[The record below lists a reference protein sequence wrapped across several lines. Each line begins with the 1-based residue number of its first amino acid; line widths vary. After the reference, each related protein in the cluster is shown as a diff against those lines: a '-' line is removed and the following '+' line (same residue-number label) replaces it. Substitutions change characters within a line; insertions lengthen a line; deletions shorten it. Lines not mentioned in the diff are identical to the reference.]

1 LGSSQMNHKRC
12 SFSDTH
18 LRCILID
25 FGFAPLLSLFPSFT
39 FPALLLPPVD
49 TCSSPRSICLSC
61 VIQRQAALN
70 QNHFRANCHSFPDPF
85 WQWSG
90 GSTPLLTALS
100 TDLQV
105 CSHDS
110 LLRRRQPVLCSVCSL
125 LLFK

>member
-1 LGSSQMNHKRC
+1 MNHKRC

-49 TCSSPRSICLSC
+49 TCSSPGSICLSC

-85 WQWSG
+85 WQST
-90 GSTPLLTALS
+90 STPLLS
-100 TDLQV
+100 TPHH
-105 CSHDS
+105 SFHWS
-110 LLRRRQPVLCSVCSL
+110 PGLLTRFFTSSGDNQFCVLCVRCSCL
-125 LLFK
+125 SK